1 MNDCWIL
8 ERKRIMEVKRKN
20 TKAMRAEQGE
30 TSNAKDNANDQ
41 NVEDVEQNTQAAR
54 SQAKGK
60 KETLIN
66 IENVDVETIN
76 NELIRDEKKDE
87 EQENDDVENLSK
99 EEEKDNMVV
108 RINKKKDTSKALKK
122 KTKVTFRLNKDQQ
135 EAVNKPKNN
144 KKKDKQKDIVQKE
157 TQISINS
164 EVGDSM
170 YNNNGE

>member
-1 MNDCWIL
+1 
-8 ERKRIMEVKRKN
+8 MEVKRKN